1 MRYRVRFAIACMLA
15 IVAGCKAGGGG
26 GGGTASRVAELCS
39 STTNLTAE
47 LCRCIGEKAESDL
60 SPQAG
65 DLLIAI
71 LDKQEQRAAELR
83 GKLPVDEV
91 MKAGMFMVNAPAACG
106 AAAGTVPTPEKT
118 P

>member
-1 MRYRVRFAIACMLA
+1 MRYRVLFAIACVLA
-15 IVAGCKAGGGG
+15 IVAGCKVGGG

-39 STTNLTAE
+39 GTTNLTAE
-47 LCRCIGEKAESDL
+47 LCRCIGEKAQSDL

-106 AAAGTVPTPEKT
+106 AAAAVPPPEKT